1 MMKLQDQVAIITGA
15 SSGIG
20 LAVAKHFIN
29 EGAKLGLLVRTE
41 KDAEMLNETF
51 GDKVIVTI
59 GDVRNYSDNEK
70 LVESTVNKFGKLDCF
85 IGNAGIWDYM
95 SAVNTTDAKLLE
107 SSYRELFD
115 INLLGYVLG
124 AKASLA
130 ALKESKGSMIFTAS
144 SSSYSLGGG
153 GPLYVASK
161 HAVLGFIRALAWE
174 SAPDIRVNGVA
185 AGGTLTP
192 LSGPSTLGLGDAS
205 LEISDGIEEMIGAM
219 TPLKFASKPE
229 DHAGIFALLAS
240 REDGKYMTG
249 TVILSDGGIGLGM
262 RPDQK

>member
-1 MMKLQDQVAIITGA
+1 MKLQNQVAIITGA

-20 LAVAKHFIN
+20 LAVAKRFIS

-41 KDAEMLNETF
+41 KDAKMLQDTF
-51 GDKVIVTI
+51 ADNVVVTI
-59 GDVRNYSDNEK
+59 GDVRNYDDNEK
-70 LVESTVNKFGKLDCF
+70 LVQSTIDKFGTLDCF

-95 SAVNTTDAKLLE
+95 TPINSTEASLLE
-107 SSYRELFD
+107 SGYRDLFD
-115 INLLGYVLG
+115 VNLLGYILG
-124 AKASLA
+124 AKAALP
-130 ALKESKGSMIFTAS
+130 ALKKSKGSMIFTAS

-174 SAPDIRVNGVA
+174 SAPDIRINGVA

-192 LSGPSTLGLGDAS
+192 LSGPESLDLGGAS
-205 LEISDGIEEMIGAM
+205 LETSDGIEEMISAM

-240 REDGKYMTG
+240 REDAKYITG